1 MLSLPDFKEK
11 KILFVFGD
19 KDMENKLKFWNDNIR
34 LFKDGKPVNQ
44 LSCHKILAV
53 FIYGECS
60 LTSVLIRNCMK
71 YGISLILTRNN
82 FEVYANMGLGA
93 EGNTLLRQRQYSMEN
108 NFELAKNLI
117 KNKIHN
123 QFMLLSRAKKI
134 KTPIKHYKIS
144 AQKIDTATDAKQLLG
159 IEGNHT
165 KSYFQT
171 YFKEVGWY
179 RRMPRAKVDE
189 INVLMD
195 IGYTL
200 LLNFMDS
207 ILRLYGFDVYKGFYH
222 TLFFQR
228 KSLACDMIE
237 PFRCLIDASIVK
249 MFNLKQ
255 LDPKDF
261 KKKKGKDKVFLP
273 YQKQGKYLKIFTET
287 LMDHKEAIFD
297 YTRTFYYSLIN
308 EKEGFPF
315 FKLSN

>member
-11 KILFVFGD
+11 KILFIFGD

-34 LFKDGKPVNQ
+34 LFKDGKAVNQ

-82 FEVYANMGLGA
+82 FEVYANIGLGA
-93 EGNTLLRQRQYSMEN
+93 EGNTLLRQRQYALKN
-108 NFELAKNLI
+108 DFEWAQNLV
-117 KNKIHN
+117 KNKVHN
-123 QFMLLSRAKKI
+123 QFILLSKAEKI
-134 KTPIKHYKIS
+134 TSPIKQYKQS
-144 AQKIDTATDAKQLLG
+144 AQKIEDATDAKQLLG
-159 IEGNHT
+159 LEGSHT
-165 KSYFQT
+165 KK
-171 YFKEVGWY
+171 YFKEYFEDIGWY
-179 RRMPRAKVDE
+179 RRMPRAKPDE

-207 ILRLYGFDVYKGFYH
+207 ILRLYGFDAYKGFYH

-237 PFRCLIDASIVK
+237 PFRCLIDASILK
-249 MFNLKQ
+249 MYHLKQ
-255 LDPKDF
+255 FDEKDF
-261 KKKKGKDKVFLP
+261 KTQRGKVLLP

-287 LMDHKEAIFD
+287 LMEHKEEIFD

-308 EKEGFPF
+308 QTEEMPF
-315 FKLSN
+315 FKLKK